1 MDYAKVLVIC
11 MGLTVS
17 VQCPKYT
24 IHMDQGLICNPKQYE
39 VVVCTS
45 PLADQSQPISN
56 GMHYA
61 ENWPIWVSLTGILAD
76 MIETQSLLIDT
87 NW

>member
-1 MDYAKVLVIC
+1 MKWWY
-11 MGLTVS
+11 
-17 VQCPKYT
+17 
-24 IHMDQGLICNPKQYE
+24 
-39 VVVCTS
+39 VVCTS

-61 ENWPIWVSLTGILAD
+61 ENWPVWVGMTGLLAD
-76 MIETQSLLIDT
+76 MIETQSLSIDT